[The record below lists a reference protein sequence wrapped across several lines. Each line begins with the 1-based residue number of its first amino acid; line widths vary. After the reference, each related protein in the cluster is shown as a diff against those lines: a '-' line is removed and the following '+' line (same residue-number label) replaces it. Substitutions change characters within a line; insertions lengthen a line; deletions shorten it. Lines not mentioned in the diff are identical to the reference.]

1 MRAKTFVFGNSYWH
15 MHHILNR
22 YWFSQTCKSLSFR
35 GVHSST
41 CQLPFI
47 YIDIVPFHSLSIATS
62 ESIKIWYPN
71 ERLIP
76 CSPILY
82 SQISTPNLISQLRSI
97 MLYVL
102 LVFLN
107 DGKFSAEN
115 QGIFGDS
122 ATIHR
127 TRFYIFK
134 HSMNSMSYLLPPSP
148 PPPQHASS
156 NFLIHPS
163 TLDFILSHFTL
174 IYLQKN
180 TYKRI
185 RLDINSLCGQKH
197 LFLETQYWH
206 MHHILNWFWFSQ
218 TCKSLMIYWEDK
230 RTLQ

>member
-1 MRAKTFVFGNSYWH
+1 MISEWAAHTLQSN
-15 MHHILNR
+15 
-22 YWFSQTCKSLSFR
+22 
-35 GVHSST
+35 
-41 CQLPFI
+41 FI
-47 YIDIVPFHSLSIATS
+47 QPDFYTQFNFT
-62 ESIKIWYPN
+62 IKIDYA
-71 ERLIP
+71 L
-76 CSPILY
+76 CSIGFLEWW
-82 SQISTPNLISQLRSI
+82 
-97 MLYVL
+97 
-102 LVFLN
+102 LVFSRESRN
-107 DGKFSAEN
+107 FR
-115 QGIFGDS
+115 DS

-134 HSMNSMSYLLPPSP
+134 HSMNSMSYMLPPPP

-218 TCKSLMIYWEDK
+218 TCKSLMIYWEDQ